1 MNKQIE
7 LFKAGTPNVRV
18 YIDTEAYD
26 GVTVVWPYKSGYSSL
41 SHGGA
46 ICTHFESTERTPNYQ
61 VFANPLDY
69 EGYKHLGKKT
79 KWEDLDES
87 VKQSILYLFPLIWDL
102 K

>member
-18 YIDTEAYD
+18 YVLPEQWD

-41 SHGGA
+41 TYDGQ
-46 ICTHFESTERTPNYQ
+46 ICEHFVNTINCYSY
-61 VFANPLDY
+61 ANPIDSR
-69 EGYKHLGKKT
+69 GYAHLGMKT
-79 KWEDLDES
+79 DWVSLPSKLRD
-87 VKQSILYLFPLIWDL
+87 SILYLFPLIWDL